1 MKGVFYMTNCVK
13 AIYVDEMIESR
24 MNHMAIDAK
33 YMEKRDFYYKT
44 TGTLEAMSTAI
55 IWLSDL
61 NNTTIDYY
69 KNEISR
75 MRDDLDTWYYRVEI

>member
-1 MKGVFYMTNCVK
+1 MTNCVK

-75 MRDDLDTWYYRVEI
+75 MQDDLDTWYYRVEI

>member
-1 MKGVFYMTNCVK
+1 MDMMNCVK

-44 TGTLEAMSTAI
+44 TGTLEAMSAAI

-61 NNTTIDYY
+61 NNVTIEYY

>member
-1 MKGVFYMTNCVK
+1 MKGVFYMTNRVK
-13 AIYVDEMIESR
+13 PIYVDEMIESR
-24 MNHMAIDAK
+24 MNHLAIDAK
-33 YMEKRDFYYKT
+33 YLEKRDFYYKAS
-44 TGTLEAMSTAI
+44 GILEAMSAGI

-61 NNTTIDYY
+61 DNTAVEYY

>member
-1 MKGVFYMTNCVK
+1 MTNRVK
-13 AIYVDEMIESR
+13 VKFVDEMIDSR
-24 MNHMAIDAK
+24 MNYLAIDAK
-33 YMEKRDFYYKT
+33 YMDKRDFYYKT
-44 TGTLEAMSTAI
+44 TGILDAMSAAI

-61 NNTTIDYY
+61 DNTTVEYY

>member
-1 MKGVFYMTNCVK
+1 MKMMNRVK

-44 TGTLEAMSTAI
+44 TGTLEAMSAAI

-61 NNTTIDYY
+61 NNTTVEYY

>member
-1 MKGVFYMTNCVK
+1 MTNRAKV
-13 AIYVDEMIESR
+13 IFVDEMIDSR
-24 MNHMAIDAK
+24 MNHLAIDAK

-44 TGTLEAMSTAI
+44 TGILEAMSAAI

-61 NNTTIDYY
+61 DNTTVEYY

>member
-1 MKGVFYMTNCVK
+1 MKMMNRVK

-33 YMEKRDFYYKT
+33 YMERRDFYYKT
-44 TGTLEAMSTAI
+44 TGTLEAMSAAI

-61 NNTTIDYY
+61 NNTTVEYY

>member
-1 MKGVFYMTNCVK
+1 MTNRVK
-13 AIYVDEMIESR
+13 VIFVDEMINSR
-24 MNHMAIDAK
+24 MNYLAIDAK

-44 TGTLEAMSTAI
+44 TGTLEAMSAAI

-61 NNTTIDYY
+61 DNITIEYY
-69 KNEISR
+69 KDEISR

>member
-1 MKGVFYMTNCVK
+1 MMNRVK
-13 AIYVDEMIESR
+13 VIFVDEMIESR

-44 TGTLEAMSTAI
+44 TGTLEAMSAAI

-61 NNTTIDYY
+61 DNTTVEYY
-69 KNEISR
+69 NNEISR

>member
-1 MKGVFYMTNCVK
+1 MDMMNRVK

-44 TGTLEAMSTAI
+44 TGTLEAMSAAI

-61 NNTTIDYY
+61 NNVTIEYY

-75 MRDDLDTWYYRVEI
+75 MRDDLDTWYYRVEM

>member
-1 MKGVFYMTNCVK
+1 MDMMNCVK

-33 YMEKRDFYYKT
+33 YMDKRDFYYKT
-44 TGTLEAMSTAI
+44 TGTLEAMSAAI

-61 NNTTIDYY
+61 NNVTIEYY

-75 MRDDLDTWYYRVEI
+75 MRDDLDTWYYRVEM

>member
-1 MKGVFYMTNCVK
+1 MTNRVK

-24 MNHMAIDAK
+24 MNHLAIDAK
-33 YMEKRDFYYKT
+33 YLEKRDFYYKAS
-44 TGTLEAMSTAI
+44 GILEAMSAGI

-61 NNTTIDYY
+61 DNTTVEYY

-75 MRDDLDTWYYRVEI
+75 MREDLDTWYYRVEM

>member
-1 MKGVFYMTNCVK
+1 MMNRVK
-13 AIYVDEMIESR
+13 AIFVDEMIEST

-44 TGTLEAMSTAI
+44 TGTLEAMPAAI

-61 NNTTIDYY
+61 DNTTVEYY

-75 MRDDLDTWYYRVEI
+75 MREDLDTWYYRVEL

>member
-1 MKGVFYMTNCVK
+1 MTNRVK
-13 AIYVDEMIESR
+13 AIFVDEMIESR
-24 MNHMAIDAK
+24 MNYMAIDAK

-44 TGTLEAMSTAI
+44 AGTLEAMSAAI

-61 NNTTIDYY
+61 DNTTVEYY

-75 MRDDLDTWYYRVEI
+75 MREDLDTWYYRVEI

>member
-1 MKGVFYMTNCVK
+1 MKMTNRAK

-44 TGTLEAMSTAI
+44 TGTLEAMSAAI

-61 NNTTIDYY
+61 NNVTIEYY

-75 MRDDLDTWYYRVEI
+75 MRDDLYTWYYRVEM

>member
-1 MKGVFYMTNCVK
+1 MTNCVK

-33 YMEKRDFYYKT
+33 YMDKRDFYYKT

>member
-1 MKGVFYMTNCVK
+1 MDMMNCVK

-44 TGTLEAMSTAI
+44 TGTLEAMSAAI

-61 NNTTIDYY
+61 NNVTIEYY

-75 MRDDLDTWYYRVEI
+75 MRDDLDTWYYRVEM

>member
-1 MKGVFYMTNCVK
+1 MTNREK
-13 AIYVDEMIESR
+13 ASYVDSMIESR

-44 TGTLEAMSTAI
+44 TGTLGAMTAAI

-61 NNTTIDYY
+61 NNITIEYY
-69 KNEISR
+69 KDEISR
-75 MRDDLDTWYYRVEI
+75 MQDDLDTWYYRVEI

>member
-1 MKGVFYMTNCVK
+1 MTNCVK

>member
-1 MKGVFYMTNCVK
+1 MKMMNRVK

-44 TGTLEAMSTAI
+44 TGTLEAMSAAI

-61 NNTTIDYY
+61 NNITIEYY
-69 KNEISR
+69 KDEISR

>member
-1 MKGVFYMTNCVK
+1 MKMMNRVK

-33 YMEKRDFYYKT
+33 YMERRDFYYKT
-44 TGTLEAMSTAI
+44 TGTLEAMSAAI

-61 NNTTIDYY
+61 NNPTVEYY